1 MNTVTQSETRGL
13 TARQAPVEP
22 ADACDLSVIVPF
34 YNEVEN
40 LPILH
45 RQIVEALDPLGLD
58 YEIIYVDDGSTDGSL
73 EAIRRAAAGDPRV
86 TIIELRRNFGQT
98 AAIAAGIDHSRG
110 RILVPMAADL
120 QNDPRDIP
128 RLLEKLDEPPGYDIV
143 SGWRKTRHDK
153 LITRRIPSQI
163 ANRLIRWLTGVHL
176 HDFGCSLKAY
186 RREVLAGV
194 SLSSELH
201 RFLPALAA
209 WHGARITEL
218 VVNHRPRI
226 HGQTKYDLRRTIK
239 VMLDLVTVKFL
250 GTYMNKPLY
259 FFGKLAVYT
268 FLAAVV
274 VLGIA
279 IGQKFGYFG
288 QPQGLNLNR
297 NILVSLS
304 GLLVFFSVQCVLLG
318 TVSELLVRIH
328 HETRGVPMYRVRH
341 LYRDEHERPGRES
354 AMTEGAPAAPSDEAT
369 KRRSDEGE
377 QVRHEGTKARR
388 G

>member
-1 MNTVTQSETRGL
+1 MERTTDTDGRPL
-13 TARQAPVEP
+13 TARQRPHEP
-22 ADACDLSVIVPF
+22 DDACDVSVIVPF
-34 YNEVEN
+34 FNEVEN

-45 RQIVEALDPLGLD
+45 REIVEALEPLGLD
-58 YEIIYVDDGSTDGSL
+58 YEILYIDDGSTDGSL

-86 TIIELRRNFGQT
+86 TIVELRRNFGQT

-110 RILVPMAADL
+110 RILVPMDADL

-143 SGWRKTRHDK
+143 SGWRKRRHDK

-163 ANRLIRWLTGVHL
+163 ANWLIRYLTGVNL

-194 SLSSELH
+194 TLSSELH

-209 WHGARITEL
+209 WHGARISEL

-226 HGQTKYDLRRTIK
+226 HGQTKYGLRRTIK

-304 GLLVFFSVQCVLLG
+304 GLLVFFSVQCILLG

-341 LYRDEHERPGRES
+341 LYRDARPGE
-354 AMTEGAPAAPSDEAT
+354 AAPAPSPDAT
-369 KRRSDEGE
+369 
-377 QVRHEGTKARR
+377 VARPS
-388 G
+388 